1 VERSGEVQVGAV
13 TRVAVG
19 RAGEHRWPAALAILA
34 AIVLYVLLPNRL
46 VVGPRYVVPV
56 LELVLLGTLIAANPH
71 RFTRETR
78 ELRLLSLAVVVLIGL
93 TNTVALGL
101 LVQALLQGSTAQG
114 AQLLIAALQVWM
126 TNLIAFGLGYWELDR
141 GGPVQRGIADRE
153 RLPAADFR
161 FPQDEDHDTVREV
174 AARSSKWADWRPT
187 LVDYLYVSLTN
198 STAYSPT
205 DSMPLTPRA
214 KALMGVQGVESFLL
228 TILVIARAVNLL
240 H

>member
-1 VERSGEVQVGAV
+1 V
-13 TRVAVG
+13 
-19 RAGEHRWPAALAILA
+19 GEHRWPAALATLTA
-34 AIVLYVLLPNRL
+34 AVLYVLLPNRL
-46 VVGPRYVVPV
+46 IVGPRYVVPA
-56 LELVLLGTLIAANPH
+56 LELVLLATLVAANPH

-78 ELRLLSLAVVVLIGL
+78 ELRLASLAVVLLIGV
-93 TNTVALGL
+93 TNTIALGL
-101 LVQALLQGSTAQG
+101 LVDALLVGTEEGS
-114 AQLLIAALQVWM
+114 QLLVAALQVWL
-126 TNLIAFGLGYWELDR
+126 TNLIAFALWFWELDR

-153 RLPAADFR
+153 ALPAADFR

-174 AARSSKWADWRPT
+174 AARSSKRTDWRPA

-205 DSMPLTPRA
+205 DTMPLTPRA
-214 KALMGVQGVESFLL
+214 KVLMGVQGLESFLL